1 MNETRNP
8 SASAKQR
15 LPKQKGC
22 ETLVNEKRILKMLR
36 RGDSAAL
43 EQIID
48 QYTPY
53 VFAIVSNILSHALP
67 REDMEEVVSDV
78 FCSLWYSREQVEP
91 GKLKAYLA
99 AIARNAAKSR
109 LRSLKLAEPLEDD
122 LMELAL
128 PGPEEGVLALELKA
142 ACREAVDSLG
152 QPDSEIFLRR
162 YFLYQKTG
170 DIAQALGLNAS
181 TVRSK
186 LARGREKLKEHLEER
201 GYGNGNSDQ

>member
-1 MNETRNP
+1 M
-8 SASAKQR
+8 
-15 LPKQKGC
+15 
-22 ETLVNEKRILKMLR
+22 NEKRVLKALR

-53 VFAIVSNILSHALP
+53 VFAISSNILSHVLP
-67 REDMEEVVSDV
+67 REDVEEAVSDV

-91 GKLKAYLA
+91 GKLKPYLA
-99 AIARNAAKSR
+99 AIARNTAKSR
-109 LRSLKLAEPLEDD
+109 LRRLRLAEPLEDD
-122 LMELAL
+122 LLALAL
-128 PGPEEGVLALELKA
+128 PGPEDGLLALELKA

-152 QPDSEIFLRR
+152 QPDREIFTRR

-170 DIAQALGLNAS
+170 DIARALGLNAN

-186 LARGREKLKEHLEER
+186 LSRGREKLKEHLEER
-201 GYGNGNSDQ
+201 GYNHANPNQ

>member
-1 MNETRNP
+1 MKALIE
-8 SASAKQR
+8 
-15 LPKQKGC
+15 KGC
-22 ETLVNEKRILKMLR
+22 ETLVNEKRILKALR

-43 EQIID
+43 EQIVE

-67 REDMEEVVSDV
+67 REDLEEVVSDV

-109 LRSLKLAEPLEDD
+109 LRGLKLAEPLEDD
-122 LMELAL
+122 LLALSL
-128 PGPEEGVLALELKA
+128 PGPEEGVLKLELKA

-170 DIAQALGLNAS
+170 DIAQALGLNDN
-181 TVRSK
+181 TGRSK
-186 LARGREKLKEHLEER
+186 LSRGREKLKQHLEER

>member
-67 REDMEEVVSDV
+67 REDLEAVVSDV
-78 FCSLWYSREQVEP
+78 FCSLWYSRAQVET

-109 LRSLKLAEPLEDD
+109 LRRLKLTEPLEDD
-122 LMELAL
+122 LLDLSL
-128 PGPEEGVLALELKA
+128 PGPEDGVLALELKA

-170 DIAQALGLNAS
+170 DIAQALGMNAA

-186 LARGREKLKEHLEER
+186 LSRGRAKLKDHLEER
-201 GYGNGNSDQ
+201 GYGDANSDQ

>member
-1 MNETRNP
+1 M
-8 SASAKQR
+8 
-15 LPKQKGC
+15 
-22 ETLVNEKRILKMLR
+22 NEKRILKALR

-53 VFAIVSNILSHALP
+53 VFAIISNILSHALP
-67 REDMEEVVSDV
+67 REDLEEVVSDV
-78 FCSLWYSREQVEP
+78 FCSLWYSRAQVEP

-109 LRSLKLAEPLEDD
+109 LRRLKLTEPL
-122 LMELAL
+122 
-128 PGPEEGVLALELKA
+128 EEGVLALELKA

-152 QPDSEIFLRR
+152 HPDSEIFLRR

-170 DIAQALGLNAS
+170 DIAQALGMNAA
-181 TVRSK
+181 TVRSR
-186 LARGREKLKEHLEER
+186 LSRGREKLKEHLEER
-201 GYGNGNSDQ
+201 GYGNANSDQ

>member
-1 MNETRNP
+1 ME
-8 SASAKQR
+8 ALK
-15 LPKQKGC
+15 KKGC
-22 ETLVNEKRILKMLR
+22 ETLVNEKRILKALR

-53 VFAIVSNILSHALP
+53 VFAIISNILSHALP
-67 REDMEEVVSDV
+67 REDLEEVVSDV
-78 FCSLWYSREQVEP
+78 FCSLWYSRAQVEP

-109 LRSLKLAEPLEDD
+109 LRRLKLTEPLEDD
-122 LMELAL
+122 LLDLAL
-128 PGPEEGVLALELKA
+128 PGPEDGVLALELKA

-162 YFLYQKTG
+162 YFLYQRTG
-170 DIAQALGLNAS
+170 DIAQALGMNAA

-186 LARGREKLKEHLEER
+186 LSRGREKLKEHLEER
-201 GYGNGNSDQ
+201 GYGDANSNQ

>member
-1 MNETRNP
+1 M
-8 SASAKQR
+8 
-15 LPKQKGC
+15 
-22 ETLVNEKRILKMLR
+22 NEKRILKALR

-53 VFAIVSNILSHALP
+53 VFAIISNILSHALP
-67 REDMEEVVSDV
+67 REDLEEVVSDV
-78 FCSLWYSREQVEP
+78 FCSLWYSRAQVEP

-109 LRSLKLAEPLEDD
+109 LRRLKLTEPLEDD
-122 LMELAL
+122 LLELSL

-142 ACREAVDSLG
+142 ACRDLAVDSLG

-170 DIAQALGLNAS
+170 DIAQALGMNAA
-181 TVRSK
+181 TVRSR
-186 LARGREKLKEHLEER
+186 LSRGREKLKEHLEER
-201 GYGNGNSDQ
+201 GYGDANSDQ

>member
-67 REDMEEVVSDV
+67 REDLEEVVSDV